1 MASPVARG
9 AATSIPPPN
18 AGPNAASPTNG
29 LGGGSLNGHGDGGA
43 EKDSSSMDI
52 LPHDTPTPS
61 LNILP
66 DPSSAPTPSS
76 PGILP
81 PSSTT
86 VVSFNNTDAFGP
98 DLTNRVF
105 DTSTRAKTFLWTY
118 DASHTNLVNISW
130 YGANITGKPFNVSQ
144 ATVIASAEFDG
155 STSPEFMKQKM
166 KEEKKNIT
174 PLANKDLPVSDSN
187 AVLNL
192 TAPKVIPW
200 YEKEMVV
207 KISWTGQDE
216 EQGFSQSGVFTVAR
230 RDDRSFSVEDFT
242 RNVTKAEQ
250 DRQGFESITSQGTPG
265 SSGSSSKSS
274 GGGLSTGAIVG
285 IAVACAVVG
294 IALLAGLVWFLLRR
308 RRRRSVGEGY
318 KATRQTTNSFTAKE
332 ARPSVAESP
341 IIVSPFSDDGEARG
355 FSNSNIAIALPQ
367 RSSTPRAV
375 PAINDEGS
383 RDRPDSAAS
392 GNRSRG
398 GIAHLVEEGMTEA
411 DILRLEEEERH
422 LDVEIERAARRGS
435 S

>member
-1 MASPVARG
+1 MASPVPRG
-9 AATSIPPPN
+9 AATSIPPN
-18 AGPNAASPTNG
+18 NVPNAASPTNS
-29 LGGGSLNGHGDGGA
+29 LSGGSLNGHDDGNGGA
-43 EKDSSSMDI
+43 EKGDNSSSSMDI
-52 LPHDTPTPS
+52 LPHDMPTS
-61 LNILP
+61 SFNILP
-66 DPSSAPTPSS
+66 NPSSTPAPSN

-81 PSSTT
+81 PTSTT
-86 VVSFNNTDAFGP
+86 VISFNNTVSFGP
-98 DLTNRVF
+98 NLTNRVF
-105 DTSTRAKTFLWTY
+105 STEERARTFAWKY
-118 DASHTNLVNISW
+118 DSSHTNLVNISW
-130 YGANITGKPFNVSQ
+130 YGTNITGKPFNVSQ
-144 ATVIASAEFDG
+144 ATVIASAEFNG
-155 STSPEFMKQKM
+155 STSPEFMK
-166 KEEKKNIT
+166 
-174 PLANKDLPVSDSN
+174 LSDFN

-207 KISWTGQDE
+207 KIEWTTQDE

-230 RDDRSFSVEDFT
+230 TDDHSFSAADFT

-250 DRQGFESITSQGTPG
+250 DRQGFETITSPGSQSTPG
-265 SSGSSSKSS
+265 PSGSSSKSS
-274 GGGLSTGAIVG
+274 GGGGGLSTGAIAG
-285 IAVACAVVG
+285 IAVACSLVG

-308 RRRRSVGEGY
+308 RRRRSMGEGY
-318 KATRQTTNSFTAKE
+318 KATRQTTNSFTAVKE

-367 RSSTPRAV
+367 RGSTPRAI
-375 PAINDEGS
+375 PAINDEAS

-422 LDVEIERAARRGS
+422 LDAEIERAGRRGS

>member
-1 MASPVARG
+1 MASPVARA

-18 AGPNAASPTNG
+18 DVPSASSTDTPSVNGNGGTGAGQDNSNNSSMNILPASP
-29 LGGGSLNGHGDGGA
+29 
-43 EKDSSSMDI
+43 SSSSSFDI
-52 LPHDTPTPS
+52 LPKPSPTPS
-61 LNILP
+61 TSI
-66 DPSSAPTPSS
+66 
-76 PGILP
+76 I
-81 PSSTT
+81 
-86 VVSFNNTDAFGP
+86 SFNNTANFGTGL
-98 DLTNRVF
+98 DNRVF
-105 DTSTRAKTFLWTY
+105 YTESRARTLSWTY
-118 DASHTNLVNISW
+118 DSTHTNLFNISW
-130 YGANITGKPFNVSQ
+130 YGTNITGEPFNVSR

-155 STSPEFMKQKM
+155 STSAEFLKL
-166 KEEKKNIT
+166 N
-174 PLANKDLPVSDSN
+174 DFN

-192 TAPKVIPW
+192 TAPAVIPW

-207 KISWTGQDE
+207 KIEWAHGDD

-230 RDDRSFSVEDFT
+230 LDDRSFNANDFT
-242 RNVTKAEQ
+242 RNVTRAEQ
-250 DRQGFESITSQGTPG
+250 DKQGFDSITSQGNSG
-265 SSGSSSKSS
+265 SSGTSPSSSGGG
-274 GGGLSTGAIVG
+274 GGGLSTGAIAG

-294 IALLAGLVWFLLRR
+294 IALLSGLVFFLLRR

-318 KATRQTTNSFTAKE
+318 KATRQTTNSFSVVKE

-355 FSNSNIAIALPQ
+355 FSNSNIAIALP
-367 RSSTPRAV
+367 RRDSMPRA
-375 PAINDEGS
+375 AALGHDEAAA
-383 RDRPDSAAS
+383 DRPDSAAS

>member
-1 MASPVARG
+1 
-9 AATSIPPPN
+9 
-18 AGPNAASPTNG
+18 
-29 LGGGSLNGHGDGGA
+29 
-43 EKDSSSMDI
+43 
-52 LPHDTPTPS
+52 
-61 LNILP
+61 
-66 DPSSAPTPSS
+66 
-76 PGILP
+76 
-81 PSSTT
+81 
-86 VVSFNNTDAFGP
+86 
-98 DLTNRVF
+98 
-105 DTSTRAKTFLWTY
+105 
-118 DASHTNLVNISW
+118 
-130 YGANITGKPFNVSQ
+130 
-144 ATVIASAEFDG
+144 
-155 STSPEFMKQKM
+155 MKG
-166 KEEKKNIT
+166 EEKRGT
-174 PLANKDLPVSDSN
+174 YPLANNDLNLPVSDSN

-207 KISWTGQDE
+207 KIEWTGQDE

-230 RDDRSFSVEDFT
+230 QDDPSFSADDFT

-250 DRQGFESITSQGTPG
+250 DRQGFESITSQGSQSTPG
-265 SSGSSSKSS
+265 PSGSSSKSS
-274 GGGLSTGAIVG
+274 GGGGGLSTGAIAG
-285 IAVACAVVG
+285 IAVACSVVG

-318 KATRQTTNSFTAKE
+318 KATRQTTNSFTGVKE

-367 RSSTPRAV
+367 RGSTPRAV

-422 LDVEIERAARRGS
+422 LDAEIERAGRRGS

>member
-1 MASPVARG
+1 MASPVSRG
-9 AATSIPPPN
+9 AATNIPAPN
-18 AGPNAASPTNG
+18 DVPNAASPTNS
-29 LGGGSLNGHGDGGA
+29 LSGGSLNGHGDGGA
-43 EKDSSSMDI
+43 AKDSSSMDI
-52 LPHDTPTPS
+52 LPHESPTSSFDILPNPSATPTPS
-61 LNILP
+61 N
-66 DPSSAPTPSS
+66 

-81 PSSTT
+81 PTSTT
-86 VVSFNNTDAFGP
+86 TAVSFDNTAAFGQN
-98 DLTNRVF
+98 LTYRVF
-105 DTSTRAKTFLWTY
+105 YSDSRAKTFSWAY
-118 DASHTNLVNISW
+118 DSSLTNLVNISW
-130 YGANITGKPFNVSQ
+130 YGTNITGKPFNVSQ

-155 STSPEFMKQKM
+155 SASPEFMKLS
-166 KEEKKNIT
+166 N
-174 PLANKDLPVSDSN
+174 SN

-207 KISWTGQDE
+207 KISWTNQDE
-216 EQGFSQSGVFTVAR
+216 EQGFSQSGVFTVAS
-230 RDDRSFSVEDFT
+230 RDDRSFSADDFT

-250 DRQGFESITSQGTPG
+250 DRQGFESITSPGSQSTPG
-265 SSGSSSKSS
+265 PSGSSSKSS
-274 GGGLSTGAIVG
+274 GGGGLSTGAIVG
-285 IAVACAVVG
+285 IAVACSVVG

-341 IIVSPFSDDGEARG
+341 VIVSPFSDDGEARG

-367 RSSTPRAV
+367 HSSTPRAV

-383 RDRPDSAAS
+383 GRADRPDSAAS

-398 GIAHLVEEGMTEA
+398 GIAHLVEDGMTEA

-422 LDVEIERAARRGS
+422 LDAEIERAARRGS